1 MQTLAAAYF
10 FMLDA
15 QAQPM
20 PARPAAAPV
29 PAAPTIRCPQ
39 GEVPYRVVR
48 MTPVRGAT
56 RVDFV
61 GVHDGVLP
69 NVVLERGIPWVCG
82 VGRDVPDGTVCLARK
97 AFLEGRLL
105 HLLERVNRHTT
116 VLPSFSGVDNGRWII
131 QLTTWDRHPMKSS
144 RKAAWRW
151 PSRWLTPT
159 KGTTKARA

>member
-10 FMLDA
+10 FMLAA

-61 GVHDGVLP
+61 GVHDGRRGWTQMGAHDLARRRLQPGRLFCMVPDDEDP
-69 NVVLERGIPWVCG
+69 NV
-82 VGRDVPDGTVCLARK
+82 DVD
-97 AFLEGRLL
+97 
-105 HLLERVNRHTT
+105 
-116 VLPSFSGVDNGRWII
+116 
-131 QLTTWDRHPMKSS
+131 
-144 RKAAWRW
+144 
-151 PSRWLTPT
+151 
-159 KGTTKARA
+159 